1 LVKEGFRHNKKAL
14 STVFLNKMSKT
25 HFDRVVLLCKK
36 INFYVKF
43 ALFRKI
49 LAILYTMGYNN
60 VEALSPIKGLH
71 RTYEL
76 T

>member
-1 LVKEGFRHNKKAL
+1 
-14 STVFLNKMSKT
+14 MSKT

-49 LAILYTMGYNN
+49 LEILYTMGYNN
-60 VEALSPIKGLH
+60 VEALSPIKDLH